1 MRLSPRVGM
10 KNKIIIFLLG
20 VSFIFLFLFFSTI
33 LEKAGWFLAPEEI
46 GEAEVVIL
54 GNSGLIEKDALIIG
68 FVQGVAVLPGISRSG
83 ATISAALFL
92 GMERGSARSFSFLLS
107 IPAILGA
114 LLLSLNSPL
123 TQGSVSEKMIF
134 LGAFT
139 AAVVGFFALK
149 ALLRAVKGGRL
160 HYFAP
165 YCWAVGAIALAI
177 MAF

>member
-1 MRLSPRVGM
+1 
-10 KNKIIIFLLG
+10 
-20 VSFIFLFLFFSTI
+20 
-33 LEKAGWFLAPEEI
+33 
-46 GEAEVVIL
+46 
-54 GNSGLIEKDALIIG
+54 
-68 FVQGVAVLPGISRSG
+68 
-83 ATISAALFL
+83 
-92 GMERGSARSFSFLLS
+92 
-107 IPAILGA
+107 LGA